1 MTQNEL
7 FVQFSELGFPIP
19 DSVFKLSIENQ
30 ADIYQY
36 FIQMN
41 NLQKKAYLI
50 AMNHLKSSFD
60 IYKSNG
66 FIEWKKSKK

>member
-7 FVQFSELGFPIP
+7 FVRFSELGFPIP
-19 DSVFKLSIENQ
+19 DSVFKLSIEIQ
-30 ADIYQY
+30 TEIYQY
-36 FIQMN
+36 FIQMSC
-41 NLQKKAYLI
+41 LQKKAYLI